1 MKKGFTLSELLLSL
15 IIVGVIAVLTIPVL
29 LNNVSNKTFA
39 TQVKNMSAIIEQLA
53 QDELLTNKTR
63 DLSDTDFGDPEELLT
78 EKHFAI
84 VKSCSSDDSL
94 TDCWKTGGGDAEVSY
109 KNLDNDAY
117 AITAGDTVVLK
128 NGVMLKYTLTADSD
142 KTIGMFVFD
151 VNGNDKPNILGRDL
165 FGFLITPK
173 GQLVDAS
180 VNSNNDDKIASCKS
194 GDDVSWCYG
203 ALVEN
208 GWKID
213 Y

>member
-84 VKSCSSDDSL
+84 VKSCSSADSL

-109 KNLDNDAY
+109 KNLNNDAY

-180 VNSNNDDKIASCKS
+180 VNSNNANKIDSCKS